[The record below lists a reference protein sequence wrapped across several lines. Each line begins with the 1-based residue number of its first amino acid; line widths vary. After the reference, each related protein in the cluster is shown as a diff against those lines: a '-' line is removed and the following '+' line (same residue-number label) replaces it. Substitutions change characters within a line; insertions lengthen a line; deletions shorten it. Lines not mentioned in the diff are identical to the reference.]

1 MKNSPINRFE
11 QFNNSSVVVRDQSR
25 CVSMLVS
32 DRDIKSVT
40 KTHVLFHIY
49 EHWAEPGL
57 SWTDL
62 NGANSKRTTMVLLIL
77 LFFFCFFSFVR
88 LFSIHLEWS
97 TTCAA
102 HWHRA
107 DAVTDCEEKKWVV
120 PIARSRARSIKQQ
133 QQRQQAAIAEKSQE
147 ITNYLLNGRP
157 RHIDSERQGKRE
169 RERLTDSQLTPSPIT
184 HTLSHINCI
193 LIIMN
198 KPISDEEKN

>member
-1 MKNSPINRFE
+1 MFYSIFMSTELSPG
-11 QFNNSSVVVRDQSR
+11 
-25 CVSMLVS
+25 
-32 DRDIKSVT
+32 
-40 KTHVLFHIY
+40 
-49 EHWAEPGL
+49 WAEL
-57 SWTDL
+57 IWTVRI
-62 NGANSKRTTMVLLIL
+62 ANVLRSCY
-77 LFFFCFFSFVR
+77 LFYYSFFCFFLFLR

-120 PIARSRARSIKQQ
+120 PIARSRALNKTTTTAAAGSNSRKKSRNQQ
-133 QQRQQAAIAEKSQE
+133 LSFKWQAK
-147 ITNYLLNGRP
+147 THRL
-157 RHIDSERQGKRE
+157 RE
-169 RERLTDSQLTPSPIT
+169 RDKEWLTDSQLTPSLIT